1 MVSDTATNYLGKAEE
16 ALAGAEREFAAD
28 AANNAANRAYYAAF
42 LAAVAALWREGIRP
56 RGRRGKSLSHRQVR
70 SEWSGR
76 LIYRRKRYP
85 ASLHRAL
92 EDLWDWRVRADYEHE
107 SVSRRQAERAVT
119 LSRRLVTAVQDRLLP
134 GVPGD
139 ARGGD

>member
-1 MVSDTATNYLGKAEE
+1 MANDTAASYLDKAEE
-16 ALAGAEREFAAD
+16 ALAGAERELAAD

-56 RGRRGKSLSHRQVR
+56 RTRRGQTPSHRQVR

-85 ASLHRAL
+85 ASLRRVL
-92 EDLWDWRVRADYEHE
+92 EDLWDWRVQADYEYK
-107 SVSRRQAERAVT
+107 SVTQRQAEQAVV
-119 LSRRLVTAVQDRLLP
+119 LSRRLVTAVQDQLRS
-134 GVPGD
+134 GVPSD
-139 ARGGD
+139 TRGKG